1 MSTSRCVNICVM
13 PPKCSREER
22 RHGFSNRSSVE
33 LCVSWRKQKHFIWPS
48 ESRCIYESLRLLT
61 TKQHNPN
68 IITMHFMNERFVN
81 LGEEVILTLLFLV
94 QEFCALCVCVRACV
108 RACVWVCVYAR
119 VCERGRHG
127 HTPLLVYCKYIK
139 ASSLSVT
146 LLGSPFRLELMV

>member
-1 MSTSRCVNICVM
+1 MCKYLRNATQM
-13 PPKCSREER
+13 FTWGK

-33 LCVSWRKQKHFIWPS
+33 LYVSWRKQKHFIWPS